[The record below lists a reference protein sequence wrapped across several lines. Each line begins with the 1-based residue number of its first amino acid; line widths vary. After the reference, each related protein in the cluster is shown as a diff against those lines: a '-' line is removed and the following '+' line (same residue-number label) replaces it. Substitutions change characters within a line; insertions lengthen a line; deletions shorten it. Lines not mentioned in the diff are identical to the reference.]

1 VIKYQEFE
9 PAILGDIEKP
19 KSKAKPQKDEEL
31 WVVQLADKIDD
42 MFATCLR
49 CTVPKIS
56 ASLTSALG
64 VDAVLSK
71 PDDMGHLVE
80 SINAVFEPH

>member
-1 VIKYQEFE
+1 MIKYQEFE

-19 KSKAKPQKDEEL
+19 KFKARPEKPEEL

-49 CTVPKIS
+49 LVYDVQFKKS
-56 ASLTSALG
+56 ARR
-64 VDAVLSK
+64 
-71 PDDMGHLVE
+71 
-80 SINAVFEPH
+80 